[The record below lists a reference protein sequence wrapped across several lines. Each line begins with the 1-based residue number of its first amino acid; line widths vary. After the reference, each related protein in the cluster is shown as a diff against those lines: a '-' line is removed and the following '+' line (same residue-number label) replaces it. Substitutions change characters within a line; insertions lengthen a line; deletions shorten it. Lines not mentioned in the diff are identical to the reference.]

1 MHTSN
6 TTPDTFLAFLPCA
19 CGDCPNCDA
28 QGLRGRY
35 TRRAV
40 AQAAQRAGDFAARV
54 GEADCDTAGAVAV
67 DAWAITFDT
76 LVCADGELGPVEARD
91 YFTRA
96 FVAAVHAA

>member
-1 MHTSN
+1 
-6 TTPDTFLAFLPCA
+6 
-19 CGDCPNCDA
+19 
-28 QGLRGRY
+28 
-35 TRRAV
+35 
-40 AQAAQRAGDFAARV
+40 
-54 GEADCDTAGAVAV
+54 V